1 MFSFQHQKEE
11 EESSIN
17 ASILHTM
24 DKVRQI
30 KEFVTKI
37 SKLTTALSDNDND
50 NDNDNEVPELT
61 PTATSRK
68 RLSRDL

>member
-11 EESSIN
+11 EESSITN
-17 ASILHTM
+17 SILHTM

-30 KEFVTKI
+30 KEFITKI

-50 NDNDNEVPELT
+50 NEVPELT
-61 PTATSRK
+61 PTSTSRK

>member
-11 EESSIN
+11 EESSITN
-17 ASILHTM
+17 SILHTM

-30 KEFVTKI
+30 KEFVTRI

-50 NDNDNEVPELT
+50 NEVPELT
-61 PTATSRK
+61 PTSTSRK